1 MKKIKSIILFFV
13 LLISSF
19 TLKAQDPLMAD
30 TMRSDGK
37 IYVVVA
43 VASIVVIVISSFMI
57 NLDRKV
63 TRIEK
68 KINSKQ

>member
-1 MKKIKSIILFFV
+1 MKTLKAGIL
-13 LLISSF
+13 LLILLVI
-19 TLKAQDPLMAD
+19 TLPIKAQDPLMAD

-43 VASIVVIVISSFMI
+43 VASIVVIVISIFMI

-63 TRIEK
+63 SRIEK
-68 KINSKQ
+68 KINSK